1 MYDWKE
7 IIFDVLRY
15 AVKFIMAA
23 IALAVVIASITVTII
38 GFILLWNTGE
48 FNWWLPGGVIAMAL
62 IFGIAKVVEDL
73 EWW

>member
-1 MYDWKE
+1 MYNWKE

-38 GFILLWNTGE
+38 GILLLFSTG

-62 IFGIAKVVEDL
+62 IFGIANVVEDL

>member
-1 MYDWKE
+1 MYNWKE

-23 IALAVVIASITVTII
+23 IAVAVVIASITVTMI
-38 GFILLWNTGE
+38 GILLLFSTG

-62 IFGIAKVVEDL
+62 IFGIANVVEDL

>member
-38 GFILLWNTGE
+38 GILLLFSTG

-62 IFGIAKVVEDL
+62 IFGIANVVEDL

>member
-1 MYDWKE
+1 MYDLKE

-23 IALAVVIASITVTII
+23 IALAVVIASITVTVI
-38 GFILLWNTGE
+38 GILLLCNTGE

-62 IFGIAKVVEDL
+62 IFGIANVGEDCG
-73 EWW
+73 WW